1 MNTFYKPAKLF
12 SVDTNPKTVKG
23 QKYGFKTA
31 VLYLSPAKL
40 SGFQVCPMAEMAG
53 CEEPCLNTAGNPAYA
68 QTKAK
73 GRLNKTLYFFHARNE
88 FMNQLA
94 REIARE
100 WLKAKAQGYTLLVR
114 LNGTSDIRW
123 ESVDFVPDEKTLK
136 LVNQVCK
143 GFSTGTYKN
152 VMALFPEIQFYD
164 YTKIANRRD
173 IPANY
178 DLTFSY
184 SGVIQYQPYVQKAIA
199 QGLRVAVV
207 FRDKKA
213 IPARFLGLPCVDG
226 DDSDIRH
233 LDPAGCIVALY
244 AKGKAKKDMTGFVVD
259 NARPVFKLAK
269 VA

>member
-31 VLYLSPAKL
+31 VLYLAPAKL
-40 SGFQVCPMAEMAG
+40 SGFQVCSMAEIAQ
-53 CEEPCLNTAGNPAYA
+53 CIQACLNTAGNPAYA
-68 QTKAK
+68 ETKAK
-73 GRLNKTLYFFHARNE
+73 GRLNKTLYFFHDRNA

-94 REIARE
+94 REIALE
-100 WLKAKAQGYTLLVR
+100 SGKATLQDYTLLVR
-114 LNGTSDIRW
+114 LNGTSDIKW
-123 ESVDFVPDEKTLK
+123 EKVSFTLDPATAK
-136 LVNQVCK
+136 K
-143 GFSTGTYKN
+143 IGKAPGYYEN

-184 SGVIQYQPYVQKAIA
+184 SGVIQYQPFVQKAIA

-213 IPARFLGLPCVDG
+213 IPASFLGLPCVDG

-244 AKGKAKKDMTGFVVD
+244 AKGKAKKDLTGFVVD